1 MHLARLSLTICKC
14 KYMVHYVQS
23 LRCSSNSTKCYLPS
37 ITRTRQIDV
46 TSNTLRTN
54 SDRPP

>member
-1 MHLARLSLTICKC
+1 MYLARLSLTICKC

-23 LRCSSNSTKCYLPS
+23 LRCSNSTKCYLPS